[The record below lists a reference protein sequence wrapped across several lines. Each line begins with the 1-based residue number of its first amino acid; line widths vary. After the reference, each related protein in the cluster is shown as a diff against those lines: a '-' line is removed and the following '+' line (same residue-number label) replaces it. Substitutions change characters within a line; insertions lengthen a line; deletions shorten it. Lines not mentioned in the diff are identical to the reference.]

1 MNKKLTINI
10 KYMQE
15 WNTEYSFF
23 SPFAQQNI
31 LTENVN
37 HCVSVS
43 VIQIMVVQNAVSQAT
58 EHVSDSWVCLPSHPR
73 GFFRSN

>member
-1 MNKKLTINI
+1 M
-10 KYMQE
+10 
-15 WNTEYSFF
+15 EYSFF

-43 VIQIMVVQNAVSQAT
+43 VIQVMVVQNAVS
-58 EHVSDSWVCLPSHPR
+58 
-73 GFFRSN
+73 